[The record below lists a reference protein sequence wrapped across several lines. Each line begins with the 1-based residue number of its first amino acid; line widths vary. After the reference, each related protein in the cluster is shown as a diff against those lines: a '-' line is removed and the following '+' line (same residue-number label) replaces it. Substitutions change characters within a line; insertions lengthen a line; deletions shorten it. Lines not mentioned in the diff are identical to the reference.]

1 MSSGMRDL
9 ERRTVE
15 VSVTSHDLVAGTV
28 FGGYEIVEK
37 LGAGGMGEVYT
48 AVQPL
53 IGKRV
58 AIKVLHDALSSN
70 YEAVERFITE
80 ARAASEIGHPNIVN
94 IFGFGEQGGRHFM
107 VMELLIGEN
116 LRERILRS
124 PMSVDEIRKIVGDVA
139 LALEAAHAK
148 GIVHRDL
155 KPDNIF
161 LSTQGDAIHT
171 TLLDFGIAKVITP
184 GRENAVKT
192 LHGAIVGTPA
202 YMSPEQCAGQAV
214 DERADIYAL
223 GTVLF
228 EMLTRMPVFEREN
241 ELVAIF
247 HHVNTAPRRPSDLV
261 AGIPKEIDELTLA
274 MLDKSPDARP
284 ALGEVLSAL
293 RAPTAKPALTPAVVV
308 RPRAWQRAAV
318 ILGMLGVAAFVAAVE
333 VGRSPEPSA
342 VEPGVG
348 EPPVVTPAP
357 TPLPSSTA
365 VIPDAAVLL
374 DAPIEVAR
382 PADMERTQRPSA
394 HTSGGARGASRNVP
408 PSTQPPTEPVP
419 PVESP
424 LPTAPP
430 LPTETKKPADWM
442 EPK

>member
-1 MSSGMRDL
+1 
-9 ERRTVE
+9 
-15 VSVTSHDLVAGTV
+15 
-28 FGGYEIVEK
+28 
-37 LGAGGMGEVYT
+37 
-48 AVQPL
+48 
-53 IGKRV
+53 
-58 AIKVLHDALSSN
+58 
-70 YEAVERFITE
+70 
-80 ARAASEIGHPNIVN
+80 
-94 IFGFGEQGGRHFM
+94 
-107 VMELLIGEN
+107 
-116 LRERILRS
+116 
-124 PMSVDEIRKIVGDVA
+124 
-139 LALEAAHAK
+139 
-148 GIVHRDL
+148 
-155 KPDNIF
+155 
-161 LSTQGDAIHT
+161 
-171 TLLDFGIAKVITP
+171 
-184 GRENAVKT
+184 
-192 LHGAIVGTPA
+192 
-202 YMSPEQCAGQAV
+202 MSPEQCAGQAV